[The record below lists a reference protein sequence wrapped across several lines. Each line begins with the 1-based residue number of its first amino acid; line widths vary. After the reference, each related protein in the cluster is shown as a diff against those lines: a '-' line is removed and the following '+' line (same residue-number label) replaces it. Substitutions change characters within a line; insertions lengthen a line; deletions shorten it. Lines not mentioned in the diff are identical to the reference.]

1 MLNRTTISA
10 VTLYSPVTLSGDW
23 PKVGR
28 LIFMV
33 ALSTIG
39 TILNGFFVASF
50 FVEYSLRRVGFVFL
64 ACVGLADLLITGGVM
79 PISSVVL
86 LSGEWDNEFVC
97 NVQQFLAVS
106 ATYCYSLFFMCVAA
120 ENYLRLCCSQAAYDM
135 LINCNVGFISVFIF
149 LLSFSLGGVGVYLGL
164 DYDYCKRAYIG
175 NSYYRV
181 ISTALFHALPSACTI
196 FCLISSYYGVRRRAS
211 QQISYRR
218 SLAYGRDSSIA
229 TLNIIAYLFFFSA
242 WIPYLI
248 FSIDLPG
255 VTDTKYYYS
264 IWIGL
269 GRSVFTSFM
278 YGILNRNFRR
288 AFAHLFNY
296 CCCKSTLSGP
306 LASRHRREYRQ
317 GTSDVRVHIM
327 HQAVSTSSPQ
337 RATSSIRETQEL

>member
-1 MLNRTTISA
+1 MLNRTSISA
-10 VTLYSPVTLSGDW
+10 VTEYSPVTLSGEW

-33 ALSTIG
+33 LLSTIG

-50 FVEYSLRRVGFVFL
+50 FVEFSLRRVGFVFL
-64 ACVGLADLLITGGVM
+64 ACVGMADLCITACVM

-86 LSGEWDNEFVC
+86 LSGEWDNQYVC
-97 NVQQFLAVS
+97 NAQQFITVS
-106 ATYCYSLFFMCVAA
+106 ATYCYSLFFLCVAV
-120 ENYLRLCCSQAAYDM
+120 EDYLRLCCSQAAYDK
-135 LINCNVGFISVFIF
+135 LVACNTAFITVFIF
-149 LLSFSLGGVGVYLGL
+149 LLSFTLGAIGVYLDL
-164 DYDYCKRAYIG
+164 DYDYCKRVHLG
-175 NSYYRV
+175 NSYFRV
-181 ISTALFHALPSACTI
+181 FSTGLFHVLPSVCTI
-196 FCLISSYYGVRRRAS
+196 YCLISSYFGVRRRAR
-211 QQISYRR
+211 QQISYKR

-229 TLNIIAYLFFFSA
+229 MLNIIAYILFFSA
-242 WIPYLI
+242 WMPYLI
-248 FSIDLPG
+248 ASIDLR
-255 VTDTKYYYS
+255 VVSDAKYYNS
-264 IWIGL
+264 VWVGV

-337 RATSSIRETQEL
+337 RAITSIRETQEL